1 MSKREWPLAGR
12 EKGALSP
19 GSNDKKQ
26 VDDAHQEGDPPDELT
41 TTLRNPGVSL
51 CKPWGETLL
60 RLFRM
65 NEWIKERMG
74 EINCG
79 I

>member
-1 MSKREWPLAGR
+1 MAG
-12 EKGALSP
+12 
-19 GSNDKKQ
+19 
-26 VDDAHQEGDPPDELT
+26 DDAHQEGDPPDELT

-51 CKPWGETLL
+51 CKPWRETLL

-65 NEWIKERMG
+65 NEWIKEQMG